1 MFYYI
6 LRRILLVIPTLIAIT
21 VVTFIVIQLP
31 AGDYLTTY
39 IAQLQAQ
46 GTQLDETEIVALRQ
60 RYGLDQPIYVQ
71 FFRWVSGIVLRGDY
85 GRSFRWNRPVS
96 DLLGERMLLTVTISL
111 STLLFTWAVA
121 LPVGVYSATHQYS
134 FFDYLFTFLGF
145 IGRGIPS
152 FMIALILMW
161 VSISRFG
168 VSAGGLF
175 SADFRDAAWSW
186 ARVVD
191 LLKHLWVPMVV
202 LGIGG
207 TAGLIRTMRAN
218 MLDELSKPYVETAR
232 AKGLP
237 EARVLWRYPVRVAL
251 NPFVSTVGWALPAL
265 ISGGTIVSVVLSLP
279 TAGPLLLDALLAQ
292 DMYLAGAFLL
302 LLSVLT
308 VIGTLL
314 SDILLAVLDPRIKLG
329 A

>member
-1 MFYYI
+1 MFNYI
-6 LRRILLVIPTLIAIT
+6 VRRILLTIPTVLVIT

-31 AGDYLTTY
+31 EGDYLTNY
-39 IAQLQAQ
+39 ISQLQST
-46 GTQLDETEIVALRQ
+46 GTVLDVSEIEALRQ
-60 RYGLDQPIYVQ
+60 RYGLDDPIYVQ
-71 FFRWVSGIVLRGDY
+71 FVKWVARMTEGDF
-85 GRSFRWNRPVS
+85 GMSFQWNRPVR
-96 DLLGERMLLTVTISL
+96 DLLGERMLLTVAMSL
-111 STLLFTWAVA
+111 ATLLFTWAVA
-121 LPVGVYSATHQYS
+121 LPVGIYSATHQYS
-134 FFDYLFTFLGF
+134 FLDYLFTFLGF
-145 IGRGIPS
+145 LGRGIPS

-161 VSISRFG
+161 ISISRFG

-175 SADFRDAAWSW
+175 SVGFRDAPWSW

-191 LLKHLWVPMVV
+191 MLKHLWIPMVV

-207 TAGLIRTMRAN
+207 TASLIRTMRAN
-218 MLDELSKPYVETAR
+218 LLDELNKPYVETAR
-232 AKGLP
+232 AKGLT
-237 EARVLWRYPVRVAL
+237 EARMLWKYPVRVAL
-251 NPFVSTVGWALPAL
+251 NPFVSTVGWELPAL

-314 SDILLAVLDPRIKLG
+314 SDILLAALDPRIRFG

>member
-1 MFYYI
+1 M
-6 LRRILLVIPTLIAIT
+6 
-21 VVTFIVIQLP
+21 
-31 AGDYLTTY
+31 
-39 IAQLQAQ
+39 
-46 GTQLDETEIVALRQ
+46 ALRQ

-85 GRSFRWNRPVS
+85 GRSFRWNRPVAE
-96 DLLGERMLLTVTISL
+96 LLGERMLLTVTISL

-161 VSISRFG
+161 ISISRFG

>member
-85 GRSFRWNRPVS
+85 GRSFRWNRPVAE
-96 DLLGERMLLTVTISL
+96 LLGERMLLTVTISL

>member
-96 DLLGERMLLTVTISL
+96 ELLGERMLLTVTISL

>member
-1 MFYYI
+1 MLNFI
-6 LRRILLVIPTLIAIT
+6 LRRILLSIPTLIAIT
-21 VVTFIVIQLP
+21 IVTFIVIQLP
-31 AGDYLTTY
+31 AGDYLTNY

-46 GTQLDETEIVALRQ
+46 GTTIDESEIVALRQ
-60 RYGLDQPIYVQ
+60 RYGLDQPMYVQ
-71 FFRWVSGIVLRGDY
+71 FVQWVGRMLQGDF
-85 GRSFRWNRPVS
+85 GMSFQWNRPVR
-96 DLLGERMLLTVTISL
+96 DLLGERMLLTVAISL

-134 FFDYLFTFLGF
+134 FWDYIFTFFGF

-175 SADFRDAAWSW
+175 SAEFRNAAWSW
-186 ARVVD
+186 ERVAD
-191 LLKHLWVPMVV
+191 LLRHLWVPMLV

-207 TAGLIRTMRAN
+207 TAGLIRIMRAN
-218 MLDELSKPYVETAR
+218 LLDELSKPYVETAR

-251 NPFVSTVGWALPAL
+251 NPFVSTIGWSLPAL

-308 VIGTLL
+308 VIGTLI

>member
-85 GRSFRWNRPVS
+85 GRSFRWNRPVAE
-96 DLLGERMLLTVTISL
+96 LLGERMLLTVTISL

-161 VSISRFG
+161 ISISRFG

-279 TAGPLLLDALLAQ
+279 TTSPLLLDALLAQ

>member
-1 MFYYI
+1 MFNYI

-21 VVTFIVIQLP
+21 VVTFVVIQLP

-39 IAQLQAQ
+39 VAQLQAQ
-46 GTQLDETEIVALRQ
+46 GTQLDESEVVALRQ
-60 RYGLDQPIYVQ
+60 RYGLDQPLYVQ
-71 FFRWVSGIVLRGDY
+71 FYRWVSGIVLRGDY
-85 GRSFRWNRPVS
+85 GRSFRWNRPVAE
-96 DLLGERMLLTVTISL
+96 LLGERMLLTVTISL
-111 STLLFTWAVA
+111 STLLFTWVVA
-121 LPVGVYSATHQYS
+121 IPVGIYSATHQYS
-134 FFDYLFTFLGF
+134 FFDYLFTFFGF
-145 IGRGIPS
+145 VGRGIPN

-175 SADFRDAAWSW
+175 SAEFRDAAWNW

-218 MLDELSKPYVETAR
+218 LLDELSKPYVETAR

-251 NPFVSTVGWALPAL
+251 NPFVSTVGWTLPAL

-292 DMYLAGAFLL
+292 DMYVAGAFLL

-308 VIGTLL
+308 VIGTLI

>member
-1 MFYYI
+1 MFNYI
-6 LRRILLVIPTLIAIT
+6 VRRILLTIPTVLVIT

-31 AGDYLTTY
+31 EGDYLTNY
-39 IAQLQAQ
+39 ISQLQST
-46 GTQLDETEIVALRQ
+46 GTVLDVSEIEALRQ
-60 RYGLDQPIYVQ
+60 RYGLDDPIYIQ
-71 FFRWVSGIVLRGDY
+71 FVKWVARMTEGDF
-85 GRSFRWNRPVS
+85 GMSFQWNRPVR
-96 DLLGERMLLTVTISL
+96 DLLGERMLLTVAMSL
-111 STLLFTWAVA
+111 ATLLFTWAVA
-121 LPVGVYSATHQYS
+121 LPVGIYSATHQYS
-134 FFDYLFTFLGF
+134 FLDYLFTFLGF
-145 IGRGIPS
+145 LGRGIPS

-161 VSISRFG
+161 ISISRFG

-175 SADFRDAAWSW
+175 SVGFRDAPWSW

-191 LLKHLWVPMVV
+191 MLKHLWIPMVV

-207 TAGLIRTMRAN
+207 TASLIRTMRAN
-218 MLDELSKPYVETAR
+218 LLDELNKPYVETAR
-232 AKGLP
+232 AKGLT
-237 EARVLWRYPVRVAL
+237 EARMLWKYPVRVAL
-251 NPFVSTVGWALPAL
+251 NPFVSTVGWELPAL

-314 SDILLAVLDPRIKLG
+314 SDILLAALDPRIRFG

>member
-85 GRSFRWNRPVS
+85 GRSFRWNRPVAE
-96 DLLGERMLLTVTISL
+96 LLGERMLLTVTISL

-161 VSISRFG
+161 ISISRFG

>member
-1 MFYYI
+1 MFNYI

-21 VVTFIVIQLP
+21 VVTFVVIQLP

-46 GTQLDETEIVALRQ
+46 GTQLDESEIVSLRQ

-71 FFRWVSGIVLRGDY
+71 FFRWVAGMFRGDF
-85 GRSFRWNRPVS
+85 GRSFRWNRPVR

-111 STLLFTWAVA
+111 STLLFTWVVA
-121 LPVGVYSATHQYS
+121 LPVGVYSATHQYA
-134 FFDYLFTFLGF
+134 FFDYLFTFFGF

-161 VSISRFG
+161 ISISRFG

-175 SADFRDAAWSW
+175 SAEFRDAAWSW

-191 LLKHLWVPMVV
+191 MLKHLWVPMLV

-207 TAGLIRTMRAN
+207 TAGLIRIMRAN
-218 MLDELSKPYVETAR
+218 LLDELSKPYVETAR

-237 EARVLWRYPVRVAL
+237 EAQMLWRYPVRVAL
-251 NPFVSTVGWALPAL
+251 NPFISTVGWALPAL